1 MLQFHFAV
9 LWITIR
15 VVNSRENAN
24 KNFNFSRE
32 MRELRDFMSKNAFSQ
47 NTCMLVIFYKIIII
61 IP

>member
-24 KNFNFSRE
+24 KNFNFSLEMQDLRE
-32 MRELRDFMSKNAFSQ
+32 ISFVD
-47 NTCMLVIFYKIIII
+47 KIRVKKLSN
-61 IP
+61 P